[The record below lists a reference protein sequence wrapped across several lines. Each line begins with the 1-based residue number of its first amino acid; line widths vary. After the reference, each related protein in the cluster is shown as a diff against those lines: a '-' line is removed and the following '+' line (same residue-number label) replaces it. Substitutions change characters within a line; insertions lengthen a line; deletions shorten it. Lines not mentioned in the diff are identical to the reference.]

1 MTLALF
7 ILIYLFSILPGEVLQ
22 GPVPNN
28 DTEDFT
34 LYPSDCS
41 QASLSMEVLTAED
54 IMIEDT
60 IESAEENS
68 DFLDYPFPPEHGLNV
83 PYVKYSYLYYITN
96 YFEQSAKI
104 GKGGFSE
111 VYKGVTRRKQ
121 IPLAIKKLHS
131 GSEEAKKLMN
141 FEGNEN

>member
-1 MTLALF
+1 M
-7 ILIYLFSILPGEVLQ
+7 Q
-22 GPVPNN
+22 RPVPTD

-34 LYPSDCS
+34 LYPNECS
-41 QASLSMEVLTAED
+41 QASLSMEVLTLED
-54 IMIEDT
+54 VMLEDT

-68 DFLDYPFPPEHGLNV
+68 DFIDCPLRPEHGLNV
-83 PYVKYSYLYYITN
+83 PYVKYSYLFNVTN
-96 YFEQSAKI
+96 YFDQRAII

-141 FEGNEN
+141 FEGNENE